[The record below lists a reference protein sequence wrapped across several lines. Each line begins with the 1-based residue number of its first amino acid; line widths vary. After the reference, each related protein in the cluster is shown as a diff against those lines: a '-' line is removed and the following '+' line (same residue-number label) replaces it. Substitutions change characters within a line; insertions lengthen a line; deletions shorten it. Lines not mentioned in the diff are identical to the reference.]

1 MYKFLGASAFQFYT
15 RRCLKHVSKQKLSR
29 EHEGF
34 LLLRRSFVSSLISK
48 DWATHLGTKQRC
60 SSPRSLRCYSTQKG
74 AGEPASNPRQE
85 CYTLVEPQK
94 QEQFVFPDF
103 DEPVDS
109 KEDELPDHL
118 LLHDLANNAEAKPV
132 HDKHGNYMHLR
143 GLGMQMKHLKSSA
156 KSEVEENSLIEFHDE
171 GFPLDRRTKSKKI
184 KKQQKIYGTPDVD
197 MEVGDTCCSGCGAL
211 MHCTDPEIPG
221 YLPSE
226 KFKALVEE
234 DQLKKAICQRCF
246 LINHHQK
253 ALNVTMSKEE
263 YREIVKRIKSEKA
276 LVLLIV
282 DLLDLPDS
290 IIPDLPELVGKN
302 KHIVIL
308 GNKIDL
314 LPKDAENYLQRT
326 KRQLKAY
333 CESMG
338 ISTIDNKDIHLI
350 SAKTG
355 YGIENLITRL
365 QLTWKYKG
373 DVYLVGTANAGKSTL
388 FNTLLESDYCKSRA
402 SDVIH
407 KATISPWPG
416 TTLNLLK
423 FPIINPT
430 PYRMFRRAERLKQA
444 SHLTEDDMNPEELKR
459 IIQFS
464 KQGYLVGHI
473 GRTFLANQPP
483 KKTLVEFDP
492 DSLSFGEDLEENVK
506 KDPSLDL
513 STDAELSY
521 NEIKDAH
528 WFYDTPGIM
537 KEHDVLSLLNEQEV
551 KLVVPT
557 QAIIPRT
564 FVMKPGMALFLGA
577 LARIDYL
584 EGKNSCWLT
593 VVASNRIPVHITS
606 LDKADAI
613 YQKHAGNTLLAVP
626 SGGEERMKTF
636 PPLVAQDFEL
646 QGQGCNT
653 AITDIKISSA
663 GWVAVTAAKGDQLL
677 LRTRAPEA
685 AGLCLRTP
693 PLLPHVVN
701 LKGQR
706 INKTPAYKTRK
717 PQALLDTSLSVK
729 AAERLKLRRKN

>member
-1 MYKFLGASAFQFYT
+1 MYKFLGSSAFKFYT
-15 RRCLKHVSKQKLSR
+15 RTCIKHVSTPQLSR
-29 EHEGF
+29 KHEGV
-34 LLLRRSFVSSLISK
+34 LLFRRSFVSK
-48 DWATHLGTKQRC
+48 DWSSHLGTKQSCR
-60 SSPRSLRCYSTQKG
+60 STRSPRCYSTQRG
-74 AGEPASNPRQE
+74 TREPGSNPPKE
-85 CYTLVEPQK
+85 LYTLVEPQK

-103 DEPVDS
+103 DEPVDN
-109 KEDELPDHL
+109 KDDELPDHL
-118 LLHDLANNAEAKPV
+118 RLHDLTSNAEAKPV
-132 HDKHGNYMHLR
+132 HETHSNYMHLR
-143 GLGMQMKHLKSSA
+143 GLEMQMKHLKGST
-156 KSEVEENSLIEFHDE
+156 KSEENSSIEFHDE
-171 GFPLDRRTKSKKI
+171 GFPLDRRTKSKV

-197 MEVGDTCCSGCGAL
+197 VAVSDTCCSGCGAL

-226 KFKALVEE
+226 KFKVLVEE
-234 DQLKKAICQRCF
+234 DQLKKAICQRCY
-246 LINHHQK
+246 LIIHHQK

-263 YREIVKRIKSEKA
+263 YSTIVKRIKSEKA

-314 LPKDAENYLQRT
+314 LPGDAENYLQRI

-333 CESMG
+333 CASMG
-338 ISTIDNKDIHLI
+338 ISTSDNKDIHLI

-365 QLTWKYKG
+365 QSTWKYKG

-430 PYRMFRRAERLKQA
+430 PYRMFRRAERLKQVT
-444 SHLTEDDMNPEELKR
+444 HLTENDMNPEELKR
-459 IIQFS
+459 IMQFS

-473 GRTFLANQPP
+473 GRTFQANQPS
-483 KKTLVEFDP
+483 KKKLVEFDP
-492 DSLSFGEDLEENVK
+492 DSLSFGEDLEEDVK
-506 KDPSLDL
+506 KDPV
-513 STDAELSY
+513 TDAELTY

-557 QAIIPRT
+557 QAITPRT
-564 FVMKPGMALFLGA
+564 FIMNPGMVLFLGA

-584 EGKNSCWLT
+584 EGKSSCWLT

-613 YQKHAGNTLLAVP
+613 YQKHAGKILLAVP

-636 PPLVAQDFEL
+636 PPLIAQDFEL
-646 QGQGCNT
+646 QGQGSNT

-663 GWVAVTAAKGDQLL
+663 GWVAVTAAIEDQLL
-677 LRTRAPEA
+677 LRTHAPEA

-717 PQALLDTSLSVK
+717 PQVLVDTGLSVK
-729 AAERLKLRRKN
+729 AAERLKVRRKN

>member
-1 MYKFLGASAFQFYT
+1 MYKLLRPSTFQFYT
-15 RRCLKHVSKQKLSR
+15 LMCLKHVSR
-29 EHEGF
+29 PENEGMWRF
-34 LLLRRSFVSSLISK
+34 PRSFVTILKPK
-48 DWATHLGTKQRC
+48 DYAIHLDTNQRC
-60 SSPRSLRCYSTQKG
+60 RSSLRCYSSQKG
-74 AGEPASNPRQE
+74 ARVPASYQPQE
-85 CYTLVEPQK
+85 YTLVEPEK
-94 QEQFVFPDF
+94 EEQFLFPDF
-103 DEPVDS
+103 DEPVDNEEN
-109 KEDELPDHL
+109 KPPDHL
-118 LLHDLANNAEAKPV
+118 LLNELRSNAEPKPV
-132 HDKHGNYMHLR
+132 HEKPGKNMHPK
-143 GLGMQMKHLKSSA
+143 GLEMQLKHLKGSA
-156 KSEVEENSLIEFHDE
+156 TSEVEETSKIEFYDE
-171 GFPLDRRTKSKKI
+171 GFPLNRHSKSKRV
-184 KKQQKIYGTPDVD
+184 KKQQKIYGTPDV
-197 MEVGDTCCSGCGAL
+197 EVAVSDSSCSGCGAL

-226 KFKALVEE
+226 KFKMLVEE
-234 DQLKKAICQRCF
+234 DKLKKAICQRCF

-263 YREIVKRIKSEKA
+263 YRAIVKRIKSEKA

-302 KHIVIL
+302 NHIVIL

-314 LPKDAENYLQRT
+314 LPGDAENYLQRIR
-326 KRQLKAY
+326 RQLAAY
-333 CESMG
+333 CASKG
-338 ISTIDNKDIHLI
+338 ISTSDAKDIHLI

-355 YGIENLITRL
+355 YGIENLISRL
-365 QLTWKYKG
+365 QSTWKYKG

-430 PYRMFRRAERLKQA
+430 PHRMFRRAERLKQA
-444 SHLTEDDMNPEELKR
+444 SLLTEDDLNPRELKR
-459 IIQFS
+459 IKQFS
-464 KQGYLVGHI
+464 EQGYLVGHI
-473 GRTFLANQPP
+473 GRTFRTNQSL
-483 KKTLVEFDP
+483 KKALVEFDP
-492 DSLSFGEDLEENVK
+492 YSLSFGEDTEEDAKPNQSL
-506 KDPSLDL
+506 DPSIDK
-513 STDAELSY
+513 ELTY

-557 QAIIPRT
+557 HAITPRT
-564 FVMKPGMALFLGA
+564 YVMNPGMVLFLGA

-584 EGKNSCWLT
+584 EGKGPCWLT
-593 VVASNRIPVHITS
+593 VVASSRIPIHITN

-613 YQKHAGNTLLAVP
+613 YQKHAGNILLAVP

-636 PPLVAQDFEL
+636 PPLIAQDFEL
-646 QGQGCNT
+646 KGQGCNT

-663 GWVAVTAAKGDQLL
+663 GWVAVTAAEGDQLF
-677 LRTRAPEA
+677 LRTHAPEA

-693 PLLPHVVN
+693 LLPHIVN

-706 INKTPAYKTRK
+706 INKSPAYKTRK
-717 PQALLDTSLSVK
+717 PQTLVDIGLSVK
-729 AAERLKLRRKN
+729 AAERLNVRRKK

>member
-1 MYKFLGASAFQFYT
+1 MYKFLGASVLQFYT
-15 RRCLKHVSKQKLSR
+15 RTCLKHVSRPQLSR
-29 EHEGF
+29 EHEGVS
-34 LLLRRSFVSSLISK
+34 LLRRSFVSSLISK
-48 DWATHLGTKQRC
+48 DWATHVGRKQRC
-60 SSPRSLRCYSTQKG
+60 RSSRRLRCYSTRKG
-74 AGEPASNPRQE
+74 VREPASNQPRE
-85 CYTLVEPQK
+85 LYTLVEPQK

-103 DEPVDS
+103 DEPVDY
-109 KEDELPDHL
+109 KDDEMPDHL
-118 LLHDLANNAEAKPV
+118 LLHDLTSNADAKPV
-132 HDKHGNYMHLR
+132 HEKHGNHMHLR
-143 GLGMQMKHLKSSA
+143 GLEMQMKHLKGSA

-171 GFPLDRRTKSKKI
+171 GFPLDRCTKSKKV

-197 MEVGDTCCSGCGAL
+197 VAVSDTCCSGCGAL
-211 MHCTDPEIPG
+211 MHCADPEIPG

-226 KFKALVEE
+226 KFRVLVEE

-263 YREIVKRIKSEKA
+263 YRAIVKIIKSEKA

-314 LPKDAENYLQRT
+314 LPGDAENYLQRI

-333 CESMG
+333 CASMG
-338 ISTIDNKDIHLI
+338 ISTSDNKDIHLI

-365 QLTWKYKG
+365 QSTWKYKG
-373 DVYLVGTANAGKSTL
+373 DVYLVGMANAGKSTL

-430 PYRMFRRAERLKQA
+430 PHRMFRRAERLKQA
-444 SHLTEDDMNPEELKR
+444 SHLTEDDMNPEEMKR

-473 GRTFLANQPP
+473 GRTFQANQTP
-483 KKTLVEFDP
+483 KRKLVEFDP
-492 DSLSFGEDLEENVK
+492 DSLSFGEDLGEDVK
-506 KDPSLDL
+506 KDPSLDT
-513 STDAELSY
+513 STDAELTY

-557 QAIIPRT
+557 QAIMPRT
-564 FVMKPGMALFLGA
+564 FIMKPGMALFLGA

-584 EGKNSCWLT
+584 EGESSCWLT

-606 LDKADAI
+606 LDKADEI
-613 YQKHAGNTLLAVP
+613 YQKHAGNVLLAVP

-636 PPLVAQDFEL
+636 PPLIAQDFEL

-663 GWVAVTAAKGDQLL
+663 GWVAVTAAEGDQLL
-677 LRTRAPEA
+677 LRTQAPEA

-693 PLLPHVVN
+693 PLLPHLVN

-717 PQALLDTSLSVK
+717 LQVLVDTGLSVK
-729 AAERLKLRRKN
+729 AAERLKVRNKK

>member
-1 MYKFLGASAFQFYT
+1 MYKLLGSSAFQFYT
-15 RRCLKHVSKQKLSR
+15 RTCLKHVLRPQLSR
-29 EHEGF
+29 EHEGVF
-34 LLLRRSFVSSLISK
+34 LLPRSFVSSFTSK
-48 DWATHLGTKQRC
+48 NWATHLGTKQRC
-60 SSPRSLRCYSTQKG
+60 RSCKSLRCYSTHKG
-74 AGEPASNPRQE
+74 ARKPASNPPKE
-85 CYTLVEPQK
+85 SYTLVEPQK

-103 DEPVDS
+103 DEPVDN
-109 KEDELPDHL
+109 KDDELPDRLH
-118 LLHDLANNAEAKPV
+118 LHDLTSNAEAKPV
-132 HDKHGNYMHLR
+132 HEKHSNYMPLR
-143 GLGMQMKHLKSSA
+143 GLEMQMKHLKGSA
-156 KSEVEENSLIEFHDE
+156 KSEENSLIEFHDE
-171 GFPLDRRTKSKKI
+171 GFPLERCTKLKKV

-197 MEVGDTCCSGCGAL
+197 VAVSDTGCSGCGAL
-211 MHCTDPEIPG
+211 LHCTDPEIPG

-226 KFKALVEE
+226 KFKVLVEE
-234 DQLKKAICQRCF
+234 DQLKKAICQRCY

-263 YREIVKRIKSEKA
+263 YRAIVKRIKSEKA

-314 LPKDAENYLQRT
+314 LPGDAENYLQRI

-333 CESMG
+333 CENMG
-338 ISTIDNKDIHLI
+338 ISTRDTKDIHLI

-355 YGIENLITRL
+355 YGIEKLITGL
-365 QLTWKYKG
+365 QSTWKYKG

-473 GRTFLANQPP
+473 GRTFQANQPP
-483 KKTLVEFDP
+483 KNKLVEFDP
-492 DSLSFGEDLEENVK
+492 DSLSFGENLEEDVK
-506 KDPSLDL
+506 KDPFLDS
-513 STDAELSY
+513 STDAELTY

-557 QAIIPRT
+557 QAITPRT
-564 FVMKPGMALFLGA
+564 FIMNPGMVLFLGA

-584 EGKNSCWLT
+584 EGKSSCWLT

-613 YQKHAGNTLLAVP
+613 YQKHAGNILLAVP
-626 SGGEERMKTF
+626 SGGEERMKTY
-636 PPLVAQDFEL
+636 PPLIAQDFEL

-663 GWVAVTAAKGDQLL
+663 GWVAVTADKEDQLL
-677 LRTRAPEA
+677 LRTHAPEA
-685 AGLCLRTP
+685 AGVCLRTP

-706 INKTPAYKTRK
+706 INKTPTYKTRK
-717 PQALLDTSLSVK
+717 PQTLVDSSLSVK
-729 AAERLKLRRKN
+729 AAERLKVKRKT

>member
-1 MYKFLGASAFQFYT
+1 MYKLLRASTFQFYN
-15 RRCLKHVSKQKLSR
+15 RACLKHVSR
-29 EHEGF
+29 PEHECMWRF
-34 LLLRRSFVSSLISK
+34 PRSFSSLTSK
-48 DWATHLGTKQRC
+48 DCGTHLGTNQRC
-60 SSPRSLRCYSTQKG
+60 RSSRCGVSGLRCYSSQKEARG
-74 AGEPASNPRQE
+74 PASNQPQE
-85 CYTLVEPQK
+85 LYTLVEPEK

-103 DEPVDS
+103 DEPVDNE
-109 KEDELPDHL
+109 EDKLPDHL
-118 LLHDLANNAEAKPV
+118 LSNVLTSNVETKPV
-132 HDKHGNYMHLR
+132 HEKPGKDMHIK
-143 GLGMQMKHLKSSA
+143 GLEMQLKHLKGSA
-156 KSEVEENSLIEFHDE
+156 KSEVEDNSLIEFHDE
-171 GFPLDRRTKSKKI
+171 GFPLDLHTKSKKV
-184 KKQQKIYGTPDVD
+184 KKQQKIYGSPDV
-197 MEVGDTCCSGCGAL
+197 EVAVSDSCCSGCGAL

-221 YLPSE
+221 FLPSE

-234 DQLKKAICQRCF
+234 DKLKKAICQRCY

-263 YREIVKRIKSEKA
+263 YRAIVKRIKSEKA

-314 LPKDAENYLQRT
+314 LPGDAENYLQRI
-326 KRQLKAY
+326 KRQLAAY
-333 CESMG
+333 CASMG
-338 ISTIDNKDIHLI
+338 ISTIDTKDIHLI

-355 YGIENLITRL
+355 YGIENLISRL
-365 QLTWKYKG
+365 QSTWKYNG

-402 SDVIH
+402 SDVMH

-430 PYRMFRRAERLKQA
+430 PYRMFRRTERLKQE
-444 SHLTEDDMNPEELKR
+444 SLLTEEDMNPQELKR
-459 IIQFS
+459 IKQFS

-473 GRTFLANQPP
+473 GRTFRTNQSL
-483 KKTLVEFDP
+483 KKDLVEFDP
-492 DSLSFGEDLEENVK
+492 DSLSFGEDVEEGVK
-506 KDPSLDL
+506 QNQSLD
-513 STDAELSY
+513 STDAELTY

-537 KEHDVLSLLNEQEV
+537 KEHDVLSLLNHQEV

-557 QAIIPRT
+557 HAITPRT
-564 FVMKPGMALFLGA
+564 YLMNPGMVLFLGA

-584 EGKNSCWLT
+584 EGKHSCWLT
-593 VVASNRIPVHITS
+593 VVASSRIPIHITN
-606 LDKADAI
+606 LDKADAV
-613 YQKHAGNTLLAVP
+613 YQKHAGNILLAVP

-636 PPLVAQDFEL
+636 PPLIAQDFEL
-646 QGQGCNT
+646 EGQGCNT

-663 GWVAVTAAKGDQLL
+663 GWVAVTAAEGDQLF
-677 LRTRAPEA
+677 LRTHAPEA

-693 PLLPHVVN
+693 PLLPHIVN
-701 LKGQR
+701 CKGQR
-706 INKTPAYKTRK
+706 INKSPAYKTRK
-717 PQALLDTSLSVK
+717 PQALVDVGLSVK
-729 AAERLKLRRKN
+729 AAERLKVRRKK